1 MKRQAPLQTLYDLQN
16 AQSDSTRVEALKAI
30 KHDLTGHLSRK
41 SLFVNAGLIDAL
53 AAALPSLDSS
63 RDVNQLYLQSSQVL
77 AVLAHEGPLLLRP
90 LLTTAI
96 LPQLIASL
104 TAPTSP
110 KTSLAVLKSLVAIA
124 DHLPAHLADLLY
136 SKPHIRCFAYIIRRA
151 GSEAQS
157 PQACDLSLTLM
168 CKTVATD
175 AHKRALVEAGVLSA
189 LAARLASFVVAQ
201 GLVPP
206 SSDTLGLDNG
216 PSDVIPDPA
225 PSSAHLSPVLESIA
239 LLIDKSKSRSR
250 LFIKDPSIKLVLPDQ
265 RDGFSPSDI
274 RRGPWGGSYFSGAAV
289 PRNSTHGPFDPL
301 LPYVPTTDK
310 SLSND
315 QTGFPPLGPVL
326 PSPKRR
332 TSFLP
337 TSTPNPDLS
346 QLTFGSVDAEEGQE
360 SSVVPYLLY
369 LVRESR
375 GKRRLLATKL
385 LVALYNLGHVRRHRR
400 STFTSLL
407 APLLTRM
414 LEPDL
419 SQDPL
424 HQNPGSLLCN
434 GLHYTKAVP
443 AVLAGL
449 INDNADMQKVAVESK
464 AISNLSTSLKMTFES
479 PLEQKLAPWQPSKVS
494 ENMVDDRMGDNETDQ
509 DNVEIPLPLRREM
522 HLREGCLQALA
533 AIALFRDSY
542 RNEICA
548 QGVLTHI
555 MAALEPLHI
564 HTHASGATEIRG
576 NTTPVILAA
585 CGAVQVLTRSV
596 QALRTKLIE
605 AEVIKPIV
613 LLMSSTNADIRIAAT
628 MVLTNLAIDFS
639 PMKDGVGESTMVKK
653 LCEQAHSANAR
664 LRLESLWA
672 LKQLVLNASKKL
684 KQEVVDELGA
694 SWIKLLIKT
703 DPNDIPE
710 GEVIG
715 LVERDYPPLNTFRP
729 LPSPH
734 VAGKDVVM
742 SDDSD
747 DSEGDEEK
755 QEEDESTSPGFSTKH
770 TVEDDTE
777 IQAQLLDLLRNLFC
791 GDNASDL
798 VKYVFDEMGQDD
810 FFQILVDRLK
820 PRPAALGPTRK
831 DDHTIAAPSV
841 IVIRVLYILVH
852 IAACEPRWRNALA
865 SNHALTKQ
873 VLTFFSHSDREIR
886 ATCCWIATS
895 LTYEDD
901 SSSRTLCRQRALELH
916 KVGFMQQ
923 LKKLENDA
931 DLNVRERARAAVH
944 LITKLIAS

>member
-1 MKRQAPLQTLYDLQN
+1 
-16 AQSDSTRVEALKAI
+16 
-30 KHDLTGHLSRK
+30 
-41 SLFVNAGLIDAL
+41 
-53 AAALPSLDSS
+53 
-63 RDVNQLYLQSSQVL
+63 
-77 AVLAHEGPLLLRP
+77 
-90 LLTTAI
+90 
-96 LPQLIASL
+96 
-104 TAPTSP
+104 
-110 KTSLAVLKSLVAIA
+110 
-124 DHLPAHLADLLY
+124 
-136 SKPHIRCFAYIIRRA
+136 
-151 GSEAQS
+151 
-157 PQACDLSLTLM
+157 M
-168 CKTVATD
+168 CKTVAAD

-216 PSDVIPDPA
+216 PSDAIPDPA

-239 LLIDKSKSRSR
+239 LVIEKSKSRAR
-250 LFIKDPSIKLVLPDQ
+250 LFIKDPSIKLVLPDP

-274 RRGPWGGSYFSGAAV
+274 RRGPWGSSYFSGAAV
-289 PRNSTHGPFDPL
+289 PRNSTQGPFDPL
-301 LPYVPTTDK
+301 LPHVPTTDK
-310 SLSND
+310 SIPSD
-315 QTGFPPLGPVL
+315 QTGFPPLGALL
-326 PSPKRR
+326 PLPKRR

-346 QLTFGSVDAEEGQE
+346 HLTFGSTDAEEGQE

-385 LVALYNLGHVRRHRR
+385 LVAFYNLGHVRRHRR

-414 LEPDL
+414 LEPNLKQDL
-419 SQDPL
+419 V
-424 HQNPGSLLCN
+424 HQNSGSFLCN

-443 AVLAGL
+443 AVLAVL
-449 INDNADMQKVAVESK
+449 INDNVDMQKVAVEAK
-464 AISNLSTSLKMTFES
+464 AISNLSASLKMTFES
-479 PLEQKLAPWQPSKVS
+479 PLEPKLAPWQPSKVS
-494 ENMVDDRMGDNETDQ
+494 NNLVDDRMGDNDTDQ
-509 DNVEIPLPLRREM
+509 DNVEIPLLLRREM
-522 HLREGCLQALA
+522 DFREGCLQALA

-555 MAALEPLHI
+555 MAALEPLHT
-564 HTHASGATEIRG
+564 HTNLTGTTEIRG

-585 CGAVQVLTRSV
+585 CSAVQVLTRSV

-715 LVERDYPPLNTFRP
+715 LVERDYPPLNTFRS
-729 LPSPH
+729 LASSQ
-734 VAGKDVVM
+734 VAQDVVM

-747 DSEGDEEK
+747 GSEGDEEK
-755 QEEDESTSPGFSTKH
+755 QEEGEYTSPGFSTKH

-791 GDNASDL
+791 GENASDL

-810 FFQILVDRLK
+810 FFQILADRLK
-820 PRPAALGPTRK
+820 ARTALGPTRK
-831 DDHTIAAPSV
+831 DDYTVAAPSV

-865 SNHALTKQ
+865 SNHSLTKQ
-873 VLTFFSHSDREIR
+873 VLAFFSHSDREIR

-901 SSSRTLCRQRALELH
+901 SSSRMLCRQRALELH
-916 KVGFMQQ
+916 KVGFMPQ

-931 DLNVRERARAAVH
+931 DLNVRERAHAAVH